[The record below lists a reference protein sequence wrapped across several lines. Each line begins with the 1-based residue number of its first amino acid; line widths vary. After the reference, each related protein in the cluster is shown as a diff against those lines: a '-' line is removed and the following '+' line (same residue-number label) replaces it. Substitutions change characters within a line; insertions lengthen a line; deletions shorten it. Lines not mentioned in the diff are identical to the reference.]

1 MADIGNNKVNH
12 VIVVK
17 EFISLYQNTV
27 SKKVDKG
34 FVVQVT
40 VKEISL
46 WVLRELAYRHNGPN
60 LLFIFLSFI
69 FTELIYLQW
78 HSCSLTLPTGCPKK
92 FFTFFSFFQ
101 SHL

>member
-40 VKEISL
+40 GYK
-46 WVLRELAYRHNGPN
+46 VLL
-60 LLFIFLSFI
+60 
-69 FTELIYLQW
+69 
-78 HSCSLTLPTGCPKK
+78 
-92 FFTFFSFFQ
+92 
-101 SHL
+101 